1 MVKKNNISSYVDE
14 DKKRIIKKSQY
25 SYRDVLEVGAYL
37 IEEDK
42 FEIFYKTMIIKN
54 LQKELDELKTK

>member
-42 FEIFYKTMIIKN
+42 FERFYKKMQIEN
-54 LQKELDELKTK
+54 LQKELDEMDE